1 MAVPRSSL
9 VLSLILSVTIYLSY
23 HSSSKLKEDAIIAT
37 RETQRL
43 EEINAAA
50 HADLSENKQQLA
62 SERAATERQRARANQ
77 LAERLQTV
85 QDGAN
90 ACDEEKEQLKALI
103 HELRTELATTK
114 KAGDDAVDSATKQAN
129 QLSEVQ
135 RKSVADAAAAD
146 EALAASRA
154 ETLEART
161 KLKAAQDQAS
171 EWKESAERCAAEV
184 QSAAAAAR
192 EKPDEKDDVQGDVA
206 EEEKTEEAGEKEVE
220 EEEEGS
226 EEEEAS
232 DSQEQSDEDEEA
244 DETAAEGAA
253 GDDAEESQK
262 QENAEEEEETEETE
276 DATSS
281 E

>member
-129 QLSEVQ
+129 ELSEVQ

-220 EEEEGS
+220 EEEEDS

-232 DSQEQSDEDEEA
+232 DSQEQSDEDEET